1 MTGNPN
7 KQPLCF
13 SSIKWLDSS
22 QKGLNIHCV
31 QYSINNTGVFTVF
44 DTIQWWVV
52 GYMYTLWGRWN
63 KCKQER
69 RIKARIFL
77 DMLVIGIMYK
87 GKGTKKMYK
96 MGVPLL
102 ILIVFHLCI
111 ICVRVCHHH
120 LVEVP
125 VHTHTKR

>member
-1 MTGNPN
+1 
-7 KQPLCF
+7 
-13 SSIKWLDSS
+13 
-22 QKGLNIHCV
+22 
-31 QYSINNTGVFTVF
+31 
-44 DTIQWWVV
+44 
-52 GYMYTLWGRWN
+52 
-63 KCKQER
+63 
-69 RIKARIFL
+69 
-77 DMLVIGIMYK
+77 MYK

-125 VHTHTKR
+125 VHTHKKVKKNIYYYKRNVYVVIILTWYLVQNNLFNDNVFIHLGKFSCSLVLLCVVVVCFTIISLVVDVIYTNNFTLVF